1 MIRIVPK
8 PTDTPN
14 DNSTGQVT
22 AVLEALGGHYSV
34 LDLASIDPFEN
45 PIEGDLIWVCGI
57 KQDMAQ
63 FELLNILAQHNLV
76 INSPDAIATC
86 ASKARTSA
94 LLIKHGVETP
104 DTIFT
109 CSYDHASSFL
119 AKHKLAVYKPLYG
132 FDGNGI
138 FPFTRMDE
146 LQGHGP
152 PYYLQEFVENDH
164 DYRVFVLDGKAIGAI
179 KRSSDSFAHNIHQGG
194 EGRAVEVTPR
204 MNEVAAA
211 AAEAI
216 GIDYCGVD
224 LLTRGDSYTVLEV
237 NGTPNWHCMGVP
249 IPRFLAEYLIRR
261 EKDYIHR

>member
-1 MIRIVPK
+1 MIRIIPK
-8 PTDTPN
+8 PTDTSH

-22 AVLEALGGHYSV
+22 AALDALGARYSF
-34 LDLASIDPFEN
+34 LDLASIEPFED

-57 KQDMAQ
+57 EQDMAQ
-63 FELLNILAQHNLV
+63 FEMLNILNQDNLV

-94 LLIKHGVETP
+94 LLMKHGVETP

-109 CSYDHASSFL
+109 CSYDKASSFL

-132 FDGNGI
+132 YDGDGI

-146 LQGHGP
+146 LRGP

-194 EGRAVEVTPR
+194 EGRPVEITPH
-204 MNEVAAA
+204 MNRVAGA

-224 LLTRGDSYTVLEV
+224 LLTRGDIYTVLEV

-249 IPRFLAEYLIRR
+249 IPEFLAEYLILR
-261 EKDYIHR
+261 EKEYTRC